1 RKLLKGDEKLTG
13 EDIREGLAAI
23 ISVKLANPQ
32 FEGQTKTK
40 LGNTDVK
47 SFVQKACNE
56 WLVDWFDRNPSEIKT
71 IITKASAA
79 ARARVAAAQARKLA
93 RRKSLLES
101 GSMPG
106 KLADCQSTDP
116 RESEL
121 FIVEGDSAGG
131 SAKQGRDP
139 RTQAILPIRGKIL
152 NVEKARIDKV
162 LANTEVQALISAFGT
177 GVGEDFDLLRLRY
190 HKIILMA
197 DADVDGQH
205 IRTLLLTLLFRFMRP
220 LVDNGHVYLANPPLY
235 KIKWQ
240 KAAPDYAFSDREKD
254 ALITA

>member
-56 WLVDWFDRNPSEIKT
+56 WLVDWFDRNPSEIKM
-71 IITKASAA
+71 IITKATAA

-93 RRKSLLES
+93 RRH
-101 GSMPG
+101 
-106 KLADCQSTDP
+106 STDP

>member
-1 RKLLKGDEKLTG
+1 
-13 EDIREGLAAI
+13 
-23 ISVKLANPQ
+23 
-32 FEGQTKTK
+32 TKTK
-40 LGNTDVK
+40 LGNTDMK
-47 SFVQKACNE
+47 SFVQRVCNE
-56 WLVDWFDRNPSEIKT
+56 WLIDWLERNPSEAKT
-71 IITKASAA
+71 IITKASQA
-79 ARARVAAAQARKLA
+79 ARARIAAAQARKLA

-116 RESEL
+116 RVCEL

-152 NVEKARIDKV
+152 NVEKARIDRV
-162 LANTEVQALISAFGT
+162 LKNNEVQALITALGT
-177 GVGEDFDLLRLRY
+177 GIHEDFDIEKLRY

-205 IRTLLLTLLFRFMRP
+205 ICTLLLTFLFRFVRP
-220 LVDNGHVYLANPPLY
+220 LVEAGHVFLSRPPLY
-235 KIKWQ
+235 KLKWGR
-240 KAAPDYAFSDREKD
+240 DDVEYAYSDR
-254 ALITA
+254 